1 MPVFQNSR
9 TGQVLLNFIDIKQVQ
24 RRSEEPLSDPQYT
37 GELKFL
43 TVGRASEEKGYD
55 IAVQITAELKKR
67 GLCFKWFIIGDGRDL
82 NKLRTMAKE
91 YQVEQEIIFL
101 GMREN
106 PAPYVKS
113 CDLYL
118 QPSRHEGY
126 PITIVEARSL
136 QKVIIASDI
145 PSMREQI
152 RDGENG
158 YLCPLDVMQFA
169 DKIQKVLADQEGRDA
184 VRKKLREEPIDFSA
198 GYAQIEAFAKK

>member
-1 MPVFQNSR
+1 
-9 TGQVLLNFIDIKQVQ
+9 
-24 RRSEEPLSDPQYT
+24 
-37 GELKFL
+37 
-43 TVGRASEEKGYD
+43 
-55 IAVQITAELKKR
+55 
-67 GLCFKWFIIGDGRDL
+67 
-82 NKLRTMAKE
+82 MAKE

-152 RDGENG
+152 RDGEKRISLSAG
-158 YLCPLDVMQFA
+158 C
-169 DKIQKVLADQEGRDA
+169 DA
-184 VRKKLREEPIDFSA
+184 VCR
-198 GYAQIEAFAKK
+198 

>member
-1 MPVFQNSR
+1 M
-9 TGQVLLNFIDIKQVQ
+9 Q

-101 GMREN
+101 GMRE
-106 PAPYVKS
+106 
-113 CDLYL
+113 
-118 QPSRHEGY
+118 
-126 PITIVEARSL
+126 I
-136 QKVIIASDI
+136 
-145 PSMREQI
+145 
-152 RDGENG
+152 
-158 YLCPLDVMQFA
+158 
-169 DKIQKVLADQEGRDA
+169 
-184 VRKKLREEPIDFSA
+184 LRRT
-198 GYAQIEAFAKK
+198 

>member
-1 MPVFQNSR
+1 M
-9 TGQVLLNFIDIKQVQ
+9 
-24 RRSEEPLSDPQYT
+24 
-37 GELKFL
+37 
-43 TVGRASEEKGYD
+43 
-55 IAVQITAELKKR
+55 QITAELKKR

>member
-1 MPVFQNSR
+1 
-9 TGQVLLNFIDIKQVQ
+9 
-24 RRSEEPLSDPQYT
+24 
-37 GELKFL
+37 
-43 TVGRASEEKGYD
+43 
-55 IAVQITAELKKR
+55 
-67 GLCFKWFIIGDGRDL
+67 
-82 NKLRTMAKE
+82 
-91 YQVEQEIIFL
+91 
-101 GMREN
+101 
-106 PAPYVKS
+106 
-113 CDLYL
+113 
-118 QPSRHEGY
+118 EGY